1 MSAPRPEAAPQERLI
16 VEGGRPLTGTVRVS
30 GAKNSALA
38 LISGT
43 LLAEGVT
50 RLTNVPHL
58 RDVTIIGEVLSQL
71 GAPTTLSE
79 DGELV
84 VDATSLTSY
93 QAPYDLVT
101 KMRASFFVL
110 GPILARMGR
119 AKIPLPGG
127 CSIGSRPVDLHLKGL
142 RALGAQVTIEHGFV
156 EAVAEQ
162 LVGANVYMDYPS
174 VGATENI
181 MMAATLAE
189 GVTVIENAAQEP
201 EVVDLAEMLKGMG
214 ADVRGAGTDTI
225 VIRGVKKLHGCNHR
239 VIPDRIEAGTFM
251 MAAAIT
257 RGELRIEGVR
267 LDHMQA
273 VAAKLYEMGVL
284 IQADGPETIIVKAV
298 GDLKPVDVRTMPY
311 PGYPT
316 DLQAPMMAL
325 LATVPG
331 TSLFTETVFENR
343 FLHVDELL
351 RMGAQIKTE
360 GNAAVILGQ
369 KRLTGAPVRATDLR
383 AGAALVV
390 AGLAAEGETQVGGL
404 HHIDRGYEKLVEKL
418 MGAGARIR
426 RSQVA
431 DPLLV

>member
-1 MSAPRPEAAPQERLI
+1 MSSPRPEAVPQERLI
-16 VEGGRPLTGTVRVS
+16 IEGGRPLSGSVRVS
-30 GAKNSALA
+30 GAKNSALV
-38 LISGT
+38 LISAT
-43 LLAEGVT
+43 LLAEGVSE
-50 RLTNVPHL
+50 LSNVPAL
-58 RDVTIIGEVLSQL
+58 RDVAIISEVLGQL
-71 GAPTTLSE
+71 GAPTGFTEEGVLT
-79 DGELV
+79 
-84 VDATSLTSY
+84 VDARGLNSHV
-93 QAPYDLVT
+93 APYDLVT

-110 GPILARMGR
+110 GPILARMGK

-142 RALGAQVTIEHGFV
+142 RALGAQVTIEHGYV

-162 LVGANVYMDYPS
+162 LVGANIYLDYPS

-201 EVVDLAEMLKGMG
+201 EVVDLADMLNAMG
-214 ADVRGAGTDTI
+214 AEVRGAGTDTV
-225 VIRGVKKLHGCNHR
+225 VIRGVKRLHGCRHR

-257 RGELRIEGVR
+257 RGELRIEGIR
-267 LDHMQA
+267 LDHLQA
-273 VAAKLYEMGVL
+273 VVAKLHEMGIL
-284 IQADGPETIIVKAV
+284 IQSVGPETVVVKAV
-298 GDLKPVDVRTMPY
+298 GELKAVDVRTLPY

-325 LATVPG
+325 MATVPG
-331 TSLFTETVFENR
+331 TSLFSETVFENR
-343 FLHVDELL
+343 FLHVDELH

-369 KRLTGAPVRATDLR
+369 NRLTGAPVRATDLR
-383 AGAALVV
+383 AGAALVI

-418 MGAGARIR
+418 LGAGARIR